1 MSPGA
6 TVGVVTSSYP
16 RREGDPAGSFVH
28 GLARAL
34 VRRGHAVEVVAPEPE
49 TPPRW
54 GPDEEWLAG
63 VRVHGAPY
71 ARPRR
76 LQRLFY
82 RAGAPDNLAG
92 EPWLAALAPVA
103 LAALFAETRRRIS
116 AWDAAIAHWLV
127 PAGLA
132 ASAALPRGRSLRL
145 LAVAHSADLHLLRVL
160 PGGAGRAI
168 AGYTADRAAAVGY
181 VAETQRAEL
190 EALLGPRRF
199 ARLALTPMGIDLE
212 ELRPDRPAE
221 EVRRELGV
229 GKEHLSLFLGR
240 LVPIKG
246 ADLLIEARANR
257 RDAALVIAGDGPE
270 RSRLER
276 LARRSRTRVLFTGEV
291 GPRRRAELLAACD
304 CFVLPSRDL
313 PGGRREGLPLAL
325 LEALAAG
332 RPVVASRSGGVE
344 DLVGEGVSGLLVPPG
359 DTARLDRAIDELA
372 ASPQL
377 ARRLAGAAK
386 KEGARRDW
394 SKLGK
399 TYEDLLGIG

>member
-1 MSPGA
+1 MSLGA

-34 VRRGHAVEVVAPEPE
+34 VRRGHTVEVVAPEPE

-63 VRVHGAPY
+63 VRVRGAAY

-92 EPWLAALAPVA
+92 EPWLAALAPAA
-103 LAALFAETRRRIS
+103 LAALFVETRRRVS
-116 AWDAAIAHWLV
+116 TWNAAIAHWLV

-132 ASAALPRGRSLRL
+132 ASAALPRGRPLRL
-145 LAVAHSADLHLLRVL
+145 LAVAHSADLHLLRAL
-160 PGGAGRAI
+160 PGRAGRSI
-168 AGYTADRAAAVGY
+168 AGCVADRAAAVGY
-181 VAETQRAEL
+181 VAATQRAEL
-190 EALLGPRRF
+190 EHLLGPRRA
-199 ARLALTPMGIDLE
+199 ARLTPTPMGIDLD
-212 ELRPDRPAE
+212 ELEPSRPAE

-229 GKEHLSLFLGR
+229 GEEHLSLFLGR

-246 ADLLIEARANR
+246 VDLLIEARANR
-257 RDAALVIAGDGPE
+257 RDAALVIAGEGPE
-270 RSRLER
+270 RGRLER
-276 LARRSRTRVLFTGEV
+276 LARKSQTRVLFTGEV
-291 GPRRRAELLAACD
+291 GPRRRAELLSACD
-304 CFVLPSRDL
+304 CFVLPSREL

-344 DLVGEGVSGLLVPPG
+344 VLFGDGVSGLLVPPG
-359 DTARLDRAIDELA
+359 DSVRLGRAIDKLA
-372 ASPQL
+372 ASPRL
-377 ARRLAGAAK
+377 ARRLAGAAR

-394 SKLGK
+394 SRLVE
-399 TYEDLLGIG
+399 TYEELLGI